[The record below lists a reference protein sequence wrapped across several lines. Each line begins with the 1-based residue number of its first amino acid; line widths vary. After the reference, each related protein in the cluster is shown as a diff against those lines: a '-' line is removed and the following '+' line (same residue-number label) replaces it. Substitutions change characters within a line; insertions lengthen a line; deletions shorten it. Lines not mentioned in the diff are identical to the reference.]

1 MFKFRTMSAV
11 TIIREGEECEVRCIN
26 PSKVKKLARALPE
39 TGSLKRLSD
48 VFQMLS
54 DPNRLRILHCLS
66 YLEVCVC
73 DLSAVLGMTVSAVS
87 HQLRL
92 LRALNLVKSRRDGRI
107 VYYSLA
113 DEHVAKLME
122 MGLEHE
128 RE

>member
-1 MFKFRTMSAV
+1 MSTV
-11 TIIREGEECEVRCIN
+11 TIKREGEACEVRCIN
-26 PSKVKKLARALPE
+26 PSKVKRLSKSIPNS
-39 TGSLKRLSD
+39 GSLKRLSD
-48 VFQMLS
+48 IFQILS
-54 DPNRLRILHCLS
+54 DPNRLRVLHCLS
-66 YLEVCVC
+66 QEEVCVC
-73 DLSAVLGMTVSAVS
+73 DLSAVLGMTVSALS

-113 DEHVAKLME
+113 DEHVAKLVE

>member
-1 MFKFRTMSAV
+1 MS
-11 TIIREGEECEVRCIN
+11 TITIMREGEACEVRCIN
-26 PSKVKKLARALPE
+26 PSKVRKLAKGLPDD
-39 TGSLKRLSD
+39 GSLRRLSD
-48 VFQMLS
+48 IFQILS
-54 DPNRLRILHCLS
+54 DPNRLRVLHCLTHE
-66 YLEVCVC
+66 EVCVC

-92 LRALNLVKSRRDGRI
+92 LRALRLVKSRRDGKV